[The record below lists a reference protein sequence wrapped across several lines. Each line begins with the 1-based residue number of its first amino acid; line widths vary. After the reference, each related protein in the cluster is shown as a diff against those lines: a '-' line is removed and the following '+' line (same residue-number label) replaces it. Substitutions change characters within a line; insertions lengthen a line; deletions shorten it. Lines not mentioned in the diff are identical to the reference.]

1 MNSKSSNSSEERI
14 RKATEF
20 IWKVWWFCFYLII
33 APIACALLTFYITD
47 FITIQITGQSDLNFA
62 IAFSLLAL
70 TFSLFFFYIGFDRYR
85 DKPFFKNIEN
95 NLAAR
100 IHISYFVTF
109 AAVVLTPIVEF
120 ITSQW
125 QTGKFGLFP
134 LIAFIVIYNITWFYF
149 YFKPVDLFDDAE
161 KRFKHI
167 EGITSIF
174 TNLHNFLFIINY
186 IIQIG
191 FLAILSY
198 TQLSWLYLLI
208 LNVFFYGIT
217 LFITR
222 NVRFRITNAIKEN
235 QKFLNELIEF
245 KQKLVSSNAGLFFC
259 ISILLILLHI
269 LFSPLMPPLSG
280 LELFNVSL
288 IILCLIIIFL
298 KVELYVYFHYTH
310 HIALT
315 SEERREKEQIR
326 HNNRQKINSIL
337 SLTLIASIFSLL
349 LFLDF
354 AILAFLSL
362 IFINILFYLEERADF
377 SNKKYNRILYMTNTI
392 IILASFCFR
401 ILQLN
406 WNEQLIVFCIV
417 LYFILEIFA
426 RIKLLDKRNVSIVQD
441 FLIISS
447 FFLIIYLFFPFI
459 FSAYIV
465 FTSDPFIIFYS
476 QIFINALIF
485 LIALLS
491 SLYRLYFSRFN
502 RKASK
507 FFKKSLTVISFLIEI
522 FLFILINFRIYFLV
536 VPEDPGFFLN
546 SLIISSILFPL
557 LFILFTFLNYLTGIF
572 SKGNFFNYSYFASWF
587 LFASIFISII
597 SVYFN
602 IIALLLDLLFFS
614 ITLHYLLKF
623 GVKLGKIAISKYQ
636 NYVKFNSYI
645 VAGELFTILFY
656 IFFELVFLLNVSFLL
671 ISIFLSTAIICM
683 LVNIFSLK
691 EELFSREFIIKFT
704 SFTLIFLSIIIFYY
718 TFLFFYGTYY
728 LLTVPVISSCIILF
742 LPIYYIFYKKLIHE
756 NWYKKL
762 IAIDNIFLSVSI
774 IILPTIILLDML
786 NTGII
791 LFSIFLIL
799 IDLDCTLFLIFGF
812 LKLLEYVSIRYKYKE
827 VNQRLISK
835 SQIFVW
841 FLISISASVIFLSI
855 IINEFL
861 ISISILIFFFFNI
874 YTLKKMQKLGVIS
887 SSSLKTCYN
896 IIFFG
901 STFTLSYLV
910 MLIFHNIISLII
922 IFPPDLALL
931 NYTIY
936 FISFFSSILVL
947 FKISELTLRIEFFKV
962 KEIIEL
968 VSWLYVKIV
977 LILLISNYLPFSILN
992 KITFFIAIFSILSP
1006 ITISYLKKARI
1017 SLDKNIIFIENIT
1030 IFTFIGSFLIFFIEV
1045 FWGFAINFSFFNENP
1060 IILIGTLCVNIF
1072 IFFNY
1077 CFLKNYYL
1085 IVKEIRFRIIG
1096 LFSLNLVLF
1105 ISLLYIE
1112 PIISF
1117 IFLFLLYILIF
1128 RVRNENLILR
1138 ILNIFLLSYIT
1149 FLRFY
1154 LMFHIY
1160 SGFDFSVF
1168 EPIPLGFFIIEY
1180 LVSLSCVLFFAI
1192 ILNLKEHS
1200 HLEEFILYGSISAIS
1215 FVFFL
1220 TFTNILLLY
1229 NITISLGIVLFFYS
1243 VLLRRIGDK
1252 NYHLYKKTL
1261 IALIIFDVISY
1272 ISYQFLFILPVD
1284 DLINNI
1290 LIFTFTLSIT
1300 GFGFVLLFN
1309 EIPERYRKY
1318 LFYTFLTAI
1327 VISLPTFLFF
1337 LLTYYLPIPLEEPFP
1352 LIISLNLG
1360 ILLFY
1365 ISIGIYKWKISWAIW
1380 KAGWW
1385 LWNLFPIVNFVVIYR
1400 IFLDIDIYTNAITF
1414 FGTLDFTG
1422 SLIISILISSLL
1434 YLPVLYTKIKA
1445 HFGQILLFFWIES
1458 FGLVAWITFN
1468 IFGENFLLTYL
1479 SFTIISIFLLM
1490 PIIYKLKYWKVL
1502 SKLWILLSGINIV
1515 FLIFYLIFLNM
1526 LPEIIT
1532 SIVLIAIGLFSMIYS
1547 YFPLIRSKIAI
1558 LIFSYI
1564 TFLLGMFLLIY
1575 FILYAI
1581 LLNPFI
1587 AVNISFIILG
1597 FSMFSSKY
1605 LKLNKKYV
1613 HFVISIILIIN
1624 FSLLTLFS
1632 FFIIPGFELFSIFF
1646 AIAIFGGTFFVFN
1659 RYEKMIIS
1667 FNKAIPWTIMAFGTS
1682 LTITSLLFPFIQGS
1696 PMFICFIFSS
1706 VLILFFYPLLDKYRF
1721 VLLFLVPFPLTF
1733 LIQALLL
1740 FIPIIHTIGI
1750 ITWLMVYF
1758 SFLQVIINLFS
1769 ILAKKGRIKIKNEYL
1784 EIIQKDLILRILNSA
1799 CFIINSLFISIWI
1812 SFLTPI
1818 SWYNQIFEF
1827 LIIWSTLLLCSLK
1840 YIELSGIKLK
1850 VKPLTNF
1857 LNGLS
1862 LFLYCLLPTA
1872 ILLNV
1877 LIFLIEVEVEILY
1890 SLFLISLLGSSIL
1903 FLESFVI
1910 DKYLFKYLI
1919 SKIRNQMI
1927 FWSWFIG
1934 CNLFSIYL
1942 YLFHLDIFLLLL
1954 TLSLLNLISTYFL
1967 SQIDV
1972 KYKKT
1977 SSFLRVCLIYSILIM
1992 NSFYF
1997 SSLISNLLLG
2007 INELLIG
2014 YPTTLLFLL
2023 LSVVLLFFSN
2033 LIYNKIVQIKFVL
2046 QIEFLLFIFIQ
2057 ILFTIYWITIFE
2069 IFLLL
2074 NFFNIGLLLIIE
2086 SSFSF
2091 YSIYLVNQLYFKEK
2105 YLDFKAKGY
2114 SLIIFCLYIELV
2126 LLIYS
2131 LFESFGF
2138 LESSLISLITLF
2150 LLSIFE
2156 LHIIKNFRKRYGYLI
2171 HTLSYLLI
2179 SIFLLLFLNQFLVIN
2194 PDLLWFNLF
2203 LFFTMQFYTNYA
2215 LFSTL
2220 KQFFMMSR
2228 FYKKIETLNE
2238 KKLFIQGIIGLI
2250 FYLFLFIFIQR
2261 ALGIL
2266 PLEFQIMLLSIA
2278 VHLLMII
2285 DQYLFKFLISKWS
2298 DSIKIISWILIMIS
2312 PIMFIDWILIFLIT
2326 FIPLIIIFL
2335 IIEFYYLFYLLRNI
2349 KIIRTN
2355 KNMIKRFLLFVL
2367 YVDFISW
2374 PFYFASLD
2382 IIVVLNLII
2391 FSLVILFVLSYLDIN
2406 IGVFEEKSRL
2416 NIRRISFLF
2425 LGFLLSLNCFLYLG
2439 LLLQPYITNW
2449 PFNLSVAMLILLTF
2463 YAIDIKPFKK
2473 HSLRALLF
2481 WIATFLSLS
2490 VIVYYFSLSYIWST
2504 VFFVITL
2511 LLYPFI
2517 FFFEE
2522 LKEQFGKMVDYLLRK
2537 FRALKIVIVNFLNSI
2552 KIAILNAYNRIINFL
2567 KKNWKYIWGIII
2579 IIIFIVIFILLE
2591 ENIGIPPLNLA
2602 WFHALPVDLVVSFLL
2617 AYPIMHEI
2625 ASGDPESSFRVK
2637 MIYYCI
2643 IYGSVIGTLFG
2654 FIPPN
2659 IFLILFSIIVFG
2671 AILLFFI
2678 YREEKRGRISI
2689 KWRFFT
2695 TLIFIGLIILT
2706 AVLLYLQIS
2715 GILNFI

>member
-1 MNSKSSNSSEERI
+1 MSSKSSNDSEERI
-14 RKATEF
+14 RRATEF

-33 APIACALLTFYITD
+33 APIACALLTYYITD
-47 FITIQITGQSDLNFA
+47 FITIQITGQSDFHFA

-95 NLAAR
+95 NLVAR

-109 AAVVLTPIVEF
+109 AAVLLTPIVEF

-167 EGITSIF
+167 VGITSIF
-174 TNLHNFLFIINY
+174 TNLHNFIFIISY
-186 IIQIG
+186 IIQIV
-191 FLAILSY
+191 FLAFISY
-198 TQLSWLYLLI
+198 TQLSWFYLFI

-217 LFITR
+217 LLFTR

-235 QKFLNELIEF
+235 RKFLNELIEF
-245 KQKLVSSNAGLFFC
+245 KQKLVSSNIGLFFC
-259 ISILLILLHI
+259 ISILLTFLHL
-269 LFSPLMPPLSG
+269 LFSPLMPPLSS
-280 LELFNVSL
+280 LDLFNISL

-310 HIALT
+310 HLELA
-315 SEERREKEQIR
+315 SEERRKKVQIR
-326 HNNRQKINSIL
+326 HKNRQKINFIL
-337 SLTLIASIFSLL
+337 SLTLITSIFSLL

-354 AILAFLSL
+354 PILAFLSL
-362 IFINILFYLEERADF
+362 VFINILFYLEERAGF
-377 SNKKYNRILYMTNTI
+377 SDKKYNRILYMTNTI

-401 ILQLN
+401 ILELN
-406 WNEQLIVFCIV
+406 WNEQLIIFCIV

-426 RIKLLDKRNVSIVQD
+426 RIKLLDKRNISIVQD

-447 FFLIIYLFFPFI
+447 FFLILYLFFPFI

-465 FTSDPFIIFYS
+465 FTSDPFIISYS
-476 QIFINALIF
+476 YFFINALIF

-491 SLYRLYFSRFN
+491 SLYRLYFSRFK
-502 RKASK
+502 RKASN
-507 FFKKSLTVISFLIEI
+507 FFKTCLTIISFLIEI

-536 VPEDPGFFLN
+536 AAVDPGFFFN

-557 LFILFTFLNYLTGIF
+557 LFILFAFLNYLIGIF
-572 SKGNFFNYSYFASWF
+572 SKGNFLNYSYFASWF

-597 SVYFN
+597 SVFFN

-623 GVKLGKIAISKYQ
+623 GVKLGKISNSKYQ

-656 IFFELVFLLNVSFLL
+656 IFFELVFVLNVSFLL
-671 ISIFLSTAIICM
+671 ISIFLSTAIICV
-683 LVNIFSLK
+683 LINIFSLK

-704 SFTLIFLSIIIFYY
+704 SFAFIFLSFIIFYY
-718 TFLFFYGTYY
+718 SFLFFYGTYY
-728 LLTVPVISSCIILF
+728 VLTVPVILSCISLY

-756 NWYKKL
+756 NWYKKF
-762 IAIDNIFLSVSI
+762 IAIDNIPLSVSI
-774 IILPTIILLDML
+774 IILPTIIILDLL
-786 NTGII
+786 NTGLI

-799 IDLDCTLFLIFGF
+799 IGINCTLYLIFGF
-812 LKLLEYVSIRYKYKE
+812 LKLLEYISIRYKYKE
-827 VNQRLISK
+827 LNQRLINK

-841 FLISISASVIFLSI
+841 FFISISTSVIFLSI

-861 ISISILIFFFFNI
+861 ISISILIFFVFNI
-874 YTLKKMQKLGVIS
+874 YTLKKMQKLGIIS

-910 MLIFHNIISLII
+910 MLLFHNIISLII
-922 IFPPDLALL
+922 IFPPDLAVL
-931 NYTIY
+931 NYFLY

-947 FKISELTLRIEFFKV
+947 FKVSESVFRLEFFKG

-968 VSWLYVKIV
+968 GSWLYVKIV
-977 LILLISNYLPFSILN
+977 LILLISNYLSFSIIN

-1017 SLDKNIIFIENIT
+1017 SLDKYIILIENIT
-1030 IFTFIGSFLIFFIEV
+1030 IFTFIGSFLVFFIEV
-1045 FWGFAINFSFFNENP
+1045 FWNFAINFSFFNENP

-1072 IFFNY
+1072 IFLNY
-1077 CFLKNYYL
+1077 CFIKNYYSKRKSKFRL
-1085 IVKEIRFRIIG
+1085 IE
-1096 LFSLNLVLF
+1096 LFSLNLLLF

-1112 PIISF
+1112 PLISF
-1117 IFLFLLYILIF
+1117 IFLFLLYIIIF

-1138 ILNIFLLSYIT
+1138 VLNIFLLSYIT

-1160 SGFDFSVF
+1160 SGFDFSIF

-1192 ILNLKEHS
+1192 ILNLKKHF
-1200 HLEEFILYGSISAIS
+1200 HLEKFILYGSISAIS

-1229 NITISLGIVLFFYS
+1229 NITISLGIILFFYS
-1243 VLLRRIGDK
+1243 VFLRRIGDK

-1261 IALIIFDVISY
+1261 IVLIIFDVISY

-1309 EIPERYRKY
+1309 EIPEKYRKY
-1318 LFYTFLTAI
+1318 SFYTFLTAI
-1327 VISLPTFLFF
+1327 VISLPTFLYF
-1337 LLTYYLPIPLEEPFP
+1337 LLTYYLPISLEEPLP

-1360 ILLFY
+1360 IFLFY
-1365 ISIGIYKWKISWAIW
+1365 LSIGIYKWKISWAIW

-1385 LWNLFPIVNFVVIYR
+1385 LWNIFPIVNFVIIYR
-1400 IFLDIDIYTNAITF
+1400 IFLDIDVYTNALTL
-1414 FGTLDFTG
+1414 FGTLDFNG

-1434 YLPVLYTKIKA
+1434 YLPVLYTKIKE

-1515 FLIFYLIFLNM
+1515 FLIFYLMFLNM

-1547 YFPLIRSKIAI
+1547 YFPMIRSKITI
-1558 LIFSYI
+1558 LIFSYT

-1575 FILYAI
+1575 FILNAI

-1605 LKLNKKYV
+1605 LKLNKKYT

-1624 FSLLTLFS
+1624 FSLLTFFS
-1632 FFIIPGFELFSIFF
+1632 FYIIPGLELFSIFF

-1659 RYEKMIIS
+1659 RYEKMIFN

-1682 LTITSLLFPFIQGS
+1682 LTITSLLFPFTQES

-1721 VLLFLVPFPLTF
+1721 VLLFFVPFPLTF
-1733 LIQALLL
+1733 LILAFLL
-1740 FIPIIHTIGI
+1740 FIPIIHTVGI

-1769 ILAKKGRIKIKNEYL
+1769 NLAKKGRIKIKNEYL
-1784 EIIQKDLILRILNSA
+1784 EIIQKDLILRILNSV

-1812 SFLTPI
+1812 SVLTPI

-1850 VKPLTNF
+1850 VKPLTKF

-1862 LFLYCLLPTA
+1862 LFLYWILPTA

-1877 LIFLIEVEVEILY
+1877 WIFLIEIEVEILF
-1890 SLFLISLLGSSIL
+1890 SLFFISLLGSGIL
-1903 FLESFVI
+1903 FLESFVV

-1919 SKIRNQMI
+1919 PKIRNQI
-1927 FWSWFIG
+1927 ILWSWFVG
-1934 CNLFSIYL
+1934 CNLLSIYL

-1967 SQIDV
+1967 SQINV

-1977 SSFLRVCLIYSILIM
+1977 SSLLRVYLIYSILIM
-1992 NSFYF
+1992 NSLYF
-1997 SSLISNLLLG
+1997 ASLISNLISG
-2007 INELLIG
+2007 ITVLLIG
-2014 YPTTLLFLL
+2014 FPTTLLFLL
-2023 LSVVLLFFSN
+2023 LSVVLLFFSS
-2033 LIYNKIVQIKFVL
+2033 LIYNKIVQIKFIL
-2046 QIEFLLFIFIQ
+2046 QIEFILFIFIQ

-2074 NFFNIGLLLIIE
+2074 NFFNIGLLLLIE

-2091 YSIYLVNQLYFKEK
+2091 YSIYLLNQLYFKEK

-2114 SLIIFCLYIELV
+2114 SLITFCLYIELI

-2150 LLSIFE
+2150 ILSIFE
-2156 LHIIKNFRKRYGYLI
+2156 LYIVKSFRKRYGYLI
-2171 HTLSYLLI
+2171 HTTSYLLI
-2179 SIFLLLFLNQFLVIN
+2179 SIFLLIFLNRFLIDN

-2220 KQFFMMSR
+2220 KQFFIMSR
-2228 FYKKIETLNE
+2228 FYKKIETLKE

-2261 ALGIL
+2261 ALGLAPI
-2266 PLEFQIMLLSIA
+2266 EYQIMLLSIA
-2278 VHLLMII
+2278 VHLMMII
-2285 DQYLFKFLISKWS
+2285 DQYLFKFLLSKWS
-2298 DSIKIISWILIMIS
+2298 NSIKIMSWISIMIS
-2312 PIMFIDWILIFLIT
+2312 SIMFLDWIFTFAIA

-2355 KNMIKRFLLFVL
+2355 KNKIKRSLLFLL
-2367 YVDFISW
+2367 YVNFISW
-2374 PFYFASLD
+2374 PLYFASLD
-2382 IIVVLNLII
+2382 ILFTINLII
-2391 FSLVILFVLSYLDIN
+2391 FSSIILFVLSYLDIN
-2406 IGVFEEKSRL
+2406 IRVFKEKSRL
-2416 NIRRISFLF
+2416 KIRRISFLF
-2425 LGFLLSLNCFLYLG
+2425 LGSLLSLNCFLYLG
-2439 LLLQPYITNW
+2439 LLLQPYTTNW
-2449 PFNLSVAMLILLTF
+2449 PFNLSVAMLILLIF
-2463 YAIDIKPFKK
+2463 IAIDIKPFQK
-2473 HSLRALLF
+2473 HSLLALPF

-2522 LKEQFGKMVDYLLRK
+2522 LKEQFGQIIDYVLIK
-2537 FRALKIVIVNFLNSI
+2537 FRALKMKIVNFFNSI
-2552 KIAILNAYNRIINFL
+2552 KIAILKAYNKLVNFL
-2567 KKNWKYIWGIII
+2567 KQNWKYIWGIII

-2591 ENIGIPPLNLA
+2591 ENIAIPPLNLA
-2602 WFHALPVDLVVSFLL
+2602 WFHALPVDLVVTFLL
-2617 AYPIMHEI
+2617 AYPIMRDL
-2625 ASGDPESSFRVK
+2625 ASEDPESSFRVK

-2643 IYGSVIGTLFG
+2643 IYGSVVGTLFG

-2659 IFLILFSIIVFG
+2659 IFLILFSIIIFG

-2695 TLIFIGLIILT
+2695 TLIFIILIILT
-2706 AVLLYLQIS
+2706 AILLYLQIA
-2715 GILNFI
+2715 GIFILI